1 MSIYKVAK
9 LLFLVFIVF
18 SHVKALADTA
28 EDGVIWF
35 NVNVQGKLPLE
46 NLNWYAELQ
55 PRWREEGESV
65 DSLILRPGV
74 FYKLSAKSSIWA
86 GYANVKNYPAGRS
99 KFEEDRLWQQFL
111 HNFDPIQGVNL
122 QSRTRL
128 EQRRLDTGSDTGY
141 RLRQLIRVTKPLAG
155 YSNIL
160 LVAWDELFL
169 HLNDADWGARKGYD
183 QNRLFFGASLAIKP
197 NALLEIGYLN
207 QYVNARGDDRMN
219 HVLSTTINMHF

>member
-1 MSIYKVAK
+1 MSIYKVVRL
-9 LLFLVFIVF
+9 LLFVLVVF
-18 SHVKALADTA
+18 SHIKALADVEEGGA
-28 EDGVIWF
+28 IWF
-35 NVNVQGKLPLE
+35 NVNAQGKLPSE

-55 PRWREEGESV
+55 PRWRGEGEHV
-65 DSLILRPGV
+65 DSLIIRPGV
-74 FYKLSAKSSIWA
+74 FYKLSPKSSIWA

-111 HNFDPIQGVNL
+111 HNFDTIQGINL

-128 EQRRLDTGSDTGY
+128 EQRRLDSGNDTGH

-169 HLNDADWGARKGYD
+169 LLNDTDWGARKGYD
-183 QNRLFFGASLAIKP
+183 QNRLFFGASWAVKP

-207 QYVNARGDDRMN
+207 QYVNLRGADRMN
-219 HVLSTTINMHF
+219 HVLSTTLNLHF